1 MDFILKTVFDMQA
14 GQKHDLVA
22 LLDNCLSSFFK
33 ERTYSKMVEEINID
47 LYCFQTPFRLKH
59 HIRPIYH
66 EDKTVKV
73 FPRDKNSD
81 ATFRMYHLL
90 FVDIPLPDEFATCN
104 EEEAVPMIGD
114 TLVKYFAE
122 TPLPLKIRKSFD
134 KDRFIADLQTFF
146 DNYNNKQP

>member
-1 MDFILKTVFDMQA
+1 MDFILKTVFDYN
-14 GQKHDLVA
+14 L
-22 LLDNCLSSFFK
+22 
-33 ERTYSKMVEEINID
+33 ERKRKIVHVIGNHLRSVFSIRSYSKMVEEINID
-47 LYCFQTPFRLKH
+47 LYWTPIPIKCR
-59 HIRPIYH
+59 RPVYH

-73 FPRDKNSD
+73 LPRDKNSN

-90 FVDIPLPDEFATCN
+90 FVDIPLPDEFATCS

-134 KDRFIADLQTFF
+134 KDRFIADLQLFF
-146 DNYNNKQP
+146 SNYNNKK